1 MIVKPN
7 LALLLLAGAVA
18 LGAACGGDDPPVDID
33 DNLAIKSFTALPE
46 AVIPGEA
53 TTLSW
58 EITGA
63 KSIRILGSGGVELNV
78 SGLSPASDSL
88 TNAPSATTTYRLFA
102 ANAFKEITA
111 EVVVTLRDDAP
122 TAELE
127 AERTL
132 IDVGE
137 STVLSWTT
145 TNANRVSMKANGEIL
160 DIGNQLQGTRE
171 ITPSR
176 TTTYEL
182 TAIGAGTASDPVTVE
197 VAPIIETFELIL
209 PAGSTGRLV
218 PRSRAELRWKTVGAD
233 DLVLTGGPGFSADP
247 ILPNERNE
255 GTRRFTVPDDGVVT
269 LTATRGPTEVVR
281 ELPLEL
287 RGKPVIVKAAASP
300 EAITLGEETDVRFEW
315 TVEDVESIELVANPG
330 GKIPLFGNINNDFVE
345 LKNLTSSTLLTFTA
359 TNKVGASTAEVVV
372 RAVPHATINSFQAL
386 PSRVNAN
393 EEVQLAWNV
402 SGAALVE
409 LFRGD
414 QKLDIDGTKA
424 SGTATDRVTADTLY
438 RLRAVNDAGTESV
451 STVQVTIGAPV
462 IDTFATVQGHVV
474 PGARFDLAWTVRGGR
489 SLEVK
494 GPGGAIAACATSSLT
509 QIAAGGC
516 QVTAPTNPGEV
527 TYELTVNG
535 SGGVKATRPLT
546 VQVSDGPYIKSLT
559 ASEERASVGG
569 NVTISWTVE
578 NDIQNRQPTL
588 RLVDDLGTEI
598 SLAGRNPN
606 FGSVVVPLTA
616 AGTREYTLTAETP
629 GTMVSTAKISLTV
642 IPLASV
648 TLAATPSPFNPA
660 DGVPLKLTWDTAGA
674 DSIELFLLDTDGTPR
689 PLLKLTST
697 STPDAPA
704 RIAHGEYIVREPP
717 FRTPLVFRAR
727 VLNELFA
734 PNTAEVTLPLLLPTI
749 HSFTVSPRAVDGTVT
764 LNWNTSGGKVSIYSI
779 GTNNCPASGLTP
791 NGCPFVEVT
800 TAAPF
805 VDIHAQGA
813 ASAVTLTQCGST
825 LAAGENGCG
834 DLPLGFNFT
843 YDGATYGSIRA
854 FVDGFLGVDVGA
866 YPTGNGQASGFVFTN
881 AKKYVNIVP
890 YWQNL
895 KLGAGSSGL
904 YYETRNDPLWGD
916 HTIVQWKG
924 LLQTTSS
931 LDFEAVLYKDG
942 SYDFRYAN
950 MSALKNGTRGW
961 QTAEGTNSF
970 SLDNARIGSAS
981 NLDNRSFRRVVNAP
995 AVGSLQVNAP
1005 TTTTH
1010 YKIVVES
1017 GAGSPGQQVAIP
1029 AP

>member
-18 LGAACGGDDPPVDID
+18 LGAACGGDDPPVKID
-33 DNLAIKSFTALPE
+33 DNLAIKSFTALPT

-88 TNAPSATTTYRLFA
+88 TNTPSATTTYKLFA

-111 EVVVTLRDDAP
+111 EVEVTLRDDAP
-122 TAELE
+122 TAKIE

-137 STVLSWTT
+137 STVLTWTT
-145 TNANRVSMKANGEIL
+145 TNANRVSMKANGDL
-160 DIGNQLQGTRE
+160 FDIGNQLEGNRE

-182 TAIGAGTASDPVTVE
+182 TAIGAGTAKDEVTVE
-197 VAPIIETFELIL
+197 VAPIVETFELVL
-209 PAGSTGRLV
+209 PPGSTGRLV
-218 PRSRAELRWKTVGAD
+218 PRNRAELRWKTVGAD
-233 DLVLTGGPGFSADP
+233 DLVISGGPGFSIDP

-255 GTRRFTVPDDGVVT
+255 GTKRFTVPDDGVVV

-281 ELPLEL
+281 DLPLEL
-287 RGKPVIVKAAASP
+287 RGKPVIVRAAAVP
-300 EAITLGEETDVRFEW
+300 EAITVGEPTDVRFEW
-315 TVEDVESIELVANPG
+315 TVEDVESIELLATPG
-330 GKIPLFGNINNDFVE
+330 GKIPTFGNITNDFVV
-345 LKNLTSSTLLTFTA
+345 LKDLTASTLLTFNA
-359 TNKVGASTAEVVV
+359 TNKVGKSTAEVVV
-372 RAVPHATINSFQAL
+372 RAVPHATISSFQAL

-409 LFRGD
+409 LYRGD
-414 QKLDIDGTKA
+414 QKLEIDGTKA
-424 SGTATDRVTADTLY
+424 SGTATDRITADTVY
-438 RLRAVNDAGTESV
+438 RLRAVNEAGSESV

-462 IDTFATVQGHVV
+462 IDTFATVQGNVV

-516 QVTAPTNPGEV
+516 QVTAPATPGEIA
-527 TYELTVNG
+527 YELTING
-535 SGGVKATRPLT
+535 SGGAKATRTLT
-546 VQVSDGPYIKSLT
+546 VPVSDGPYVKSLT
-559 ASEERASVGG
+559 ASAERASVGG
-569 NVTISWTVE
+569 NVTLSWTVE
-578 NDIQNRQPTL
+578 NDTQNRQPTL
-588 RLVDDLGTEI
+588 RLVDDLGNVI
-598 SLAGRNPN
+598 SVADRNPN
-606 FGSVVVPLTA
+606 FGSVVVPLDA
-616 AGTREYTLTAETP
+616 AGPREYTLTAETP
-629 GTMVSTAKISLTV
+629 GTRVSTAKVSLTV
-642 IPLASV
+642 IPLASI
-648 TLAATPSPFNPA
+648 TLAATPSPYNPA
-660 DGVPLKLTWDTAGA
+660 DGVPLKLSWDTAGA

-689 PLLKLTST
+689 PLIKLTST

-704 RIAHGEYIVREPP
+704 RIAHGEYILRDPPP
-717 FRTPLVFRAR
+717 FRTPLVYRAR

-734 PNTAEVTLPLLLPTI
+734 PNVAEVTVPVLLPTI
-749 HSFTVSPRAVDGTVT
+749 NSFTASPRATDGTVT
-764 LNWNTSGGKVSIYSI
+764 LNWNTSGGKVSIVSL
-779 GTNNCPASGLTP
+779 GANGCQGASAP

-813 ASAVTLTQCGST
+813 ATAVSLTQCGTT
-825 LAAGENGCG
+825 LAAGEDGCG
-834 DLPLGFNFT
+834 DLPMGFNFAYEGST
-843 YDGATYGSIRA
+843 YSSIRA
-854 FVDGFLGVDVGA
+854 FVNGFLSVDLGL
-866 YPTGNGQASGFVFTN
+866 YPPSSGQKTGLSFTN
-881 AKKYVNIVP
+881 KPYVNIAP
-890 YWQNL
+890 FWADL
-895 KLGAGSSGL
+895 KLGTAPSGL
-904 YYETRNDPLWGD
+904 YYETRNDPVWGD
-916 HTIVQWKG
+916 YTIVQWKS
-924 LLQTTSS
+924 LLLSTST
-931 LDFEAVLYKDG
+931 LNFEAVLYKDG
-942 SYDFRYAN
+942 SYDLRYGN
-950 MSALKNGTRGW
+950 MSGLKTTGIRGW
-961 QTAEGTNSF
+961 QTPTATNAF
-970 SLDNARIGSAS
+970 SLDNTRIGSTS

-1005 TTTTH
+1005 IATT
-1010 YKIVVES
+1010 YKIIVES
-1017 GAGSPGQQVAIP
+1017 PAGSPSQQVVVP